1 MLRGTRRWL
10 WIAERPFG
18 PQLAFWLFVGV
29 FLAREAL
36 AAGAVTRYELAARHR
51 RLLPGVYAPQEME
64 LSLRD
69 RIAAAWLWS
78 EREGVICGAAA
89 AALHGARWIP
99 AGIPIEIRA
108 DRHKAPPGVVALR
121 DTLADGEVVHSGG
134 SLAVTSLERTAF
146 DLARKEP
153 RIRAIQRLDDLCR
166 AVSSRSDD
174 VLALLDAHPKVRGRR
189 RVPGLLD
196 LVDPGSQSPQESWV
210 RMLLI
215 DAGFPRPQTQIPVL
229 RANGYSRYHLDMG
242 WEDLMV
248 GGTVA
253 MTSSGGLSRRGYP
266 GNRECPLA
274 QVTSR
279 NSSASAGTRRGRASA
294 GGPCAVRHA
303 SSPARAVGPWA
314 SRPARPGFPTRRVC
328 SPKCPS
334 A

>member
-1 MLRGTRRWL
+1 M
-10 WIAERPFG
+10 
-18 PQLAFWLFVGV
+18 GV

-99 AGIPIEIRA
+99 AGIPIEIRV

-146 DLARKEP
+146 DIARKEP

-166 AVSSRSDD
+166 AVSFRSDD

-229 RANGYSRYHLDMG
+229 RANGYSRYYLDMG

-248 GGTVA
+248 GVEYDGEQHRTD
-253 MTSSGGLSRRGYP
+253 SGQFRSDVLRAEYLEGLGWRRI
-266 GNRECPLA
+266 RVLA
-274 QVTSR
+274 
-279 NSSASAGTRRGRASA
+279 GHRRDDI
-294 GGPCAVRHA
+294 V
-303 SSPARAVGPWA
+303 
-314 SRPARPGFPTRRVC
+314 RRVEQAGV
-328 SPKCPS
+328 PRKP
-334 A
+334 